1 MDPNN
6 GSSSIPQPQSSSQDQ
21 ELGKFIMDN
30 PDSTPQTFPETSPHL
45 PESYGD
51 DRLVVM
57 ARDPLCLFAYWEATS
72 ERFEALKNEV
82 GDDVWQKGQAVLKV
96 YDVTDVEGDSG
107 RAKYAFDVSIS
118 YDARRWYIH
127 LPDRGRQYVVELGFK
142 FPDGRFLVLL
152 KSNTVRLPQGV
163 VSPHT
168 DSQWMIVNVDQWEKM
183 FEVNNNTARGSVE
196 VAQMMA
202 QRWEFLKAV
211 FSGSSSW
218 KKDI

>member
-6 GSSSIPQPQSSSQDQ
+6 GSSSIPHLQDQ
-21 ELGKFIMDN
+21 ELGKFIVEAEASA
-30 PDSTPQTFPETSPHL
+30 PRTFSEIRPPL

-51 DRLVVM
+51 NRLVIM
-57 ARDPLCLFAYWEATS
+57 ARDPLCLFAYWEATL
-72 ERFEALKNEV
+72 ERFETLKRDV
-82 GDDVWQKGQAVLKV
+82 GEEIWQKGQAVLKV
-96 YDVTDVEGDSG
+96 YDVTDVNGNSG
-107 RAKYAFDVSIS
+107 LAKFSFDVSIT
-118 YDARRWYIH
+118 YDARQWYIH
-127 LPDRGRQYVVELGFK
+127 LPERGRQYVVELGFR

-163 VSPHT
+163 VSTQT

-183 FEVNNNTARGSVE
+183 FEVGTNTARGSVE
-196 VAQMMA
+196 IAQMMA

-218 KKDI
+218 KKDT